1 MASHGSITTINP
13 IDQVSSPHILSSSHS
28 SLSHSLSSSRR
39 SSQISKTYRQAST
52 LFLTRRLPESL
63 STILPV
69 ITPSSSSDT
78 ENTTPDD
85 PAKSSAPISKAS
97 RTTRIKVWSLYLTI
111 LNAILELD
119 PAEGKQAFGTSQFR
133 ALVAKVRDGEV
144 WEEVVRNGYH
154 GIEGDVDS
162 DVVINLAT
170 LLLAHARS
178 QKVNQ
183 TRLETYLATSDTISL
198 SMSQSSTPTTSNPF
212 PGSKRRSQPETDTPR
227 DLNARVKILELY
239 TLHVLLRNNEWDYA
253 KEFITISEVLD
264 DERREAFLGALRSLK
279 EESEEG
285 ERRERMEKEYREEQ
299 LKKDIEESRRRREEE
314 ERRREEIAKKAK
326 ASARGT
332 SEIDF
337 GVEDEAAA
345 MNNGS
350 VTSSSA
356 PNNPRQ
362 SKISK
367 SSSTKPHS
375 RKSIEE
381 KKQKTMVEKMG
392 IIMRNLKLVL
402 ENIGG
407 SLNLKNPMVMLRMV
421 AFVIGILVVFG
432 RKEVRERTRRMMSE
446 GLGRVKKTI
455 GMGVKVSYI

>member
-1 MASHGSITTINP
+1 MASHGSITAINP
-13 IDQVSSPHILSSSHS
+13 SDPLSSSHIISSSHS
-28 SLSHSLSSSRR
+28 SLSNSLSSSRHT
-39 SSQISKTYRQAST
+39 SQISKTYRQAST

-69 ITPSSSSDT
+69 ITPSSPSDA
-78 ENTTPDD
+78 ENANPDD
-85 PAKSSAPISKAS
+85 PAKSLAPISRAS

-144 WEEVVRNGYH
+144 WEEVVKNGYH

-170 LLLAHARS
+170 LLLAHART

-183 TRLETYLATSDTISL
+183 TRLETYLATSNTPSL
-198 SMSQSSTPTTSNPF
+198 SMSQSSTPTATNPF
-212 PGSKRRSQPETDTPR
+212 PGSKRRSQPGTDTPR

-253 KEFITISEVLD
+253 KEFITISEVLG

-299 LKKDIEESRRRREEE
+299 LKRDIEESRRRREEE
-314 ERRREEIAKKAK
+314 ERRREEMDKKSR
-326 ASARGT
+326 ASVGGT
-332 SEIDF
+332 SEVDYGI
-337 GVEDEAAA
+337 EDEAPV

-350 VTSSSA
+350 VISSSS
-356 PNNPRQ
+356 PNNPRN
-362 SKISK
+362 SK
-367 SSSTKPHS
+367 SSKSSTTKPHA
-375 RKSIEE
+375 RKSVEE
-381 KKQKTMVEKMG
+381 TKQKTIIEKVG
-392 IIMRNLKLVL
+392 IIMRNLTLVL
-402 ENIGG
+402 QNMGG
-407 SLNLKNPMVMLRMV
+407 SFNLKNPMAMLRMV
-421 AFVIGILVVFG
+421 AFAAGIAVVFG
-432 RKEVRERTRRMMSE
+432 RREVRERIRRMMSE
-446 GLGRVKKTI
+446 GLGRVKKTV

>member
-1 MASHGSITTINP
+1 MAPHGTTTTNNQA
-13 IDQVSSPHILSSSHS
+13 DQLYSSHILSSSHS
-28 SLSHSLSSSRR
+28 SLSNSLSSSRHT
-39 SSQISKTYRQAST
+39 SQISKTYRQAST

-78 ENTTPDD
+78 ENTNPDD
-85 PAKSSAPISKAS
+85 PAKSVAPISKAS

-144 WEEVVRNGYH
+144 WEEVVKNGYH

-170 LLLAHARS
+170 LLLAHART

-183 TRLETYLATSDTISL
+183 TRLETYLATSSIPSL
-198 SMSQSSTPTTSNPF
+198 SMSQSPTPTTSNPF
-212 PGSKRRSQPETDTPR
+212 PGSKRHSQSGTGTPR

-239 TLHVLLRNNEWDYA
+239 TLHVLLRNNEWEYA

-285 ERRERMEKEYREEQ
+285 ERRERLEKEYREEQ
-299 LKKDIEESRRRREEE
+299 LKRDIEESRRRREEE
-314 ERRREEIAKKAK
+314 ERRREEMDKKAK
-326 ASARGT
+326 ASAGGT
-332 SEIDF
+332 SEIDY
-337 GVEDEAAA
+337 GIEGETPV
-345 MNNGS
+345 MTNGS
-350 VTSSSA
+350 VASSSA

-362 SKISK
+362 SKTSK
-367 SSSTKPHS
+367 SSTTKPHP
-375 RKSIEE
+375 RKSVEE
-381 KKQKTMVEKMG
+381 AKQKTMIQKAG

-402 ENIGG
+402 ENMGG
-407 SLNLKNPMVMLRMV
+407 SLNLRNPMVMLRMV
-421 AFVIGILVVFG
+421 AFVVGILVVFG
-432 RKEVRERTRRMMSE
+432 RREVRERVRRMMSD
-446 GLGRVKKTI
+446 GLVRVKRTI